1 MAKAKK
7 VVKKVAKKFLSV
19 PPKIIQLK
27 DIDRVYSTDITGN
40 DFGRLIEFAIPEL
53 GKRIS
58 KAGISHYANTVEAL
72 GKLSAISNDFDELTN
87 YYGAKQILAEQL
99 GFCDSSWPRDGK
111 CGSNSGTVDFD
122 DLYERELEV
131 EVVVHVRRRLKT
143 KDKLVQFGLK

>member
-19 PPKIIQLK
+19 PPKISQLK
-27 DIDRVYSTDITGN
+27 DLERVYSADITGS
-40 DFGRLIEFAIPEL
+40 DFDRLVQFAIPEL
-53 GKRIS
+53 GKHIS
-58 KAGISHYANTVEAL
+58 KSGLKHYSHTVEAL

-87 YYGAKQILAEQL
+87 YYASKQIIAEQL
-99 GFCDSSWPRDGK
+99 GFCEVSWPRDGK
-111 CGSNSGTVDFD
+111 CGSNNGTVDFD

-143 KDKLVQFGLK
+143 KDRLVQFGLK